1 MADPEG
7 PPSDE
12 ALQRFDQRLE
22 TLAAAQKR
30 GPDRFVGAEGGAS
43 AGYRVL
49 GELIGGLLSGLGLG
63 WLFDR
68 FAHTAP
74 LGLIVGV
81 LIGTAA
87 AVYVAVR
94 SATRMSAKPAATKGG
109 PGDGA

>member
-1 MADPEG
+1 MDDPEG
-7 PPSDE
+7 FPHDE
-12 ALQRFDQRLE
+12 ALRRFDQRLE
-22 TLAAAQKR
+22 TVAAAQKR

-74 LGLIVGV
+74 LGLIV
-81 LIGTAA
+81 TAA

-94 SATRMSAKPAATKGG
+94 SATRASAPPAVTKGG